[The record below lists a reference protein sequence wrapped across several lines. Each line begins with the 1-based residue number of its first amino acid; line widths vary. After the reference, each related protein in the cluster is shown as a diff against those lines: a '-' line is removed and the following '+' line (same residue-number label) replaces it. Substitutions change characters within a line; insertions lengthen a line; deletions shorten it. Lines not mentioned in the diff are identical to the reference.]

1 MPLAPQITTSNLK
14 KHDFAWT
21 TYAYHVPAD
30 TPFVSLLI
38 PETWAH
44 VAGTLQVGDR
54 VDCLAVDGSYDAEL
68 RVASK
73 GDLYVKM
80 RVLRYW
86 DAAGAAFGQETDFAS
101 QPVSSDG
108 YEVTWG
114 GPNGKWRVVNP
125 MKEVVSSL
133 TGFGS
138 KEDAEAAMQ
147 DYLQKRAA

>member
-1 MPLAPQITTSNLK
+1 MSLSLQITQANLK

-21 TYAYHVPAD
+21 TYAYTVPAE
-30 TPFVSLLI
+30 TPFSALLI

-44 VAGTLQVGDR
+44 VAGQLRAGDCI
-54 VDCLAVDGSYDAEL
+54 DCIAVDGSYDALL

-86 DAAGAAFGQETDFAS
+86 DAADTPEIEAPAL
-101 QPVSSDG
+101 SSEG

-114 GPNGKWRVVNP
+114 GPHGKWRVIGP
-125 MKEVVSSL
+125 TKEVVPRL
-133 TGFGS
+133 TGFTS
-138 KEDAEAAMQ
+138 KEDAEAAMN
-147 DYLQKRAA
+147 DYLVKRAA